1 MHVAHGPRRALAVA
15 MVALLAAGCGGS
27 NDKKPATQVAAKVN
41 KEEISVHQINNLL
54 QRTANLKPEQVLQA
68 GRQILDRLVEQELFV
83 QQAMEKKLDRDP
95 RVLQAIEAA
104 RREILSRAYVE
115 QVTANAAKP
124 TAAEV
129 TEFYGKHP
137 ELFSERRIY
146 NMRELAIGIGG
157 DAVAKLQEEI
167 AKAKTFG
174 ELIEWL
180 KNEKIPYTAN
190 TATKAAEQLPLELVG
205 RFHKM
210 KDGQT
215 ALIPTAG
222 GILIVQLAASQSQP
236 LDEQQAAPF
245 IEQFILNQRKAEL
258 AAAELKNLKGK
269 ATIEYV
275 GDYAKPVEE
284 SKPAPPAAAPPPA
297 GAGESHLDKGV
308 KGLK

>member
-1 MHVAHGPRRALAVA
+1 MFFAHGARRGLAVA
-15 MVALLAAGCGGS
+15 IAALVAAGCGGS

-54 QRTANLKPEQVLQA
+54 QRTANLRPEQARQA
-68 GRQILDRLVEQELFV
+68 GRQILDRLVDQELFI
-83 QQAMEKKLDRDP
+83 QQAVEKKLDRDP

-115 QVTANAAKP
+115 QVTANVAKP
-124 TAAEV
+124 AAADV
-129 TEFYGKHP
+129 TEFFTKHP

-146 NMRELAIGIGG
+146 NMRELAIALGG
-157 DAVAKLQEEI
+157 ESVAKLQEEI
-167 AKAKTFG
+167 GKAKTFG
-174 ELIEWL
+174 DLLEWL

-215 ALIPTAG
+215 ALIPTPN
-222 GILIVQLAASQSQP
+222 GILIVQIVASQAQP

-245 IEQFILNQRKAEL
+245 IEQFIVNQRKAEL
-258 AAAELKNLKGK
+258 AANELKALKAK

-275 GDYAKPVEE
+275 GDYAKAAEE
-284 SKPAPPAAAPPPA
+284 PKPAPAAAAPA
-297 GAGESHLDKGV
+297 ADGGQSHLDKGV